1 MKRFLSWLI
10 IVLFLTTLIGCSKT
24 SPTPV
29 TPNEPEVLAYVPQ
42 DIFNRVF
49 NPYGDVAFPE
59 NYKIF
64 YAHITVGVEKHEGK
78 SFFKLGMT
86 ASGDTNESII
96 FIANLAEISEDEASK
111 CKSDYN
117 AGGFCEFINKDGTI
131 FTIRKTNAN
140 DDRYEYVDGCLIEIT
155 TTVDDENIEELRRL
169 TQNNYNE
176 RAISVLV
183 DHLSAKPEWNSF
195 EFGVFLHKQQ
205 AQTSVLLKTSDVE
218 NIEDYVENN
227 SEYDWYDNDNHRMQI
242 TYGQMINEI
251 TFDIDGE
258 AIYVTQSS
266 DVFDSALSEYEAPAV
281 SLTKLG
287 FGFNQDGVCGVYQE
301 HEPHYMNVAV
311 HRPEWGEF
319 NEDWNLEYLDEINGY
334 GLRITYNLAIDQYHI
349 MVDKKGTSAGFD
361 YLPST
366 NTYFGEYPDIDTV
379 KKSFNEAFGTQ
390 DTEFYDKPM
399 AQFETVVLDRF
410 GLTLDELYALPKK

>member
-111 CKSDYN
+111 CKSDYKT
-117 AGGFCEFINKDGTI
+117 GGFCEFINKDGTI

-155 TTVDDENIEELRRL
+155 KTVNDENVEELRRL
-169 TQNNYNE
+169 TQNNFNE

-205 AQTSVLLKTSDVE
+205 AQTSVLFKTSDVE

-227 SEYDWYDNDNHRMQI
+227 SEYDWYDNI
-242 TYGQMINEI
+242 II
-251 TFDIDGE
+251 
-258 AIYVTQSS
+258 AC
-266 DVFDSALSEYEAPAV
+266 
-281 SLTKLG
+281 K
-287 FGFNQDGVCGVYQE
+287 
-301 HEPHYMNVAV
+301 
-311 HRPEWGEF
+311 
-319 NEDWNLEYLDEINGY
+319 
-334 GLRITYNLAIDQYHI
+334 YH
-349 MVDKKGTSAGFD
+349 MDK
-361 YLPST
+361 
-366 NTYFGEYPDIDTV
+366 
-379 KKSFNEAFGTQ
+379 
-390 DTEFYDKPM
+390 
-399 AQFETVVLDRF
+399 
-410 GLTLDELYALPKK
+410 